1 MLLLVLVPT
10 ASWAATDQTQWKID
24 GFSWVQR
31 VPAEPGAPAN
41 AQPVALSPEALQ
53 SLLAR
58 VQARDDGQDVP
69 LFGKDELKELSAALS
84 EAFALAQPGEDLV
97 LLSTSKHSPKSGF
110 MASLLERAT
119 ALTARLFVR
128 DGALNLIVHD
138 ARLDF
143 MDQYLVDNLQP
154 RFTYGSRKQP
164 SAALLQAPQATRLR
178 PDWLTL
184 PLAAPAPSVVT
195 PAVAPAAIP
204 AAAAPVSVPAPVVAL
219 PAPAPAAATTTAPAA
234 PAAAP
239 KAAPAAPAED
249 AAYEAK
255 AQRLRT
261 LKRLRDENLIT
272 EAEYQEKREAILK
285 TL

>member
-1 MLLLVLVPT
+1 MFSTLLLVLAPT
-10 ASWAATDQTQWKID
+10 AVWAATTDQTMWKI
-24 GFSWVQR
+24 GSFTWVKR
-31 VPAEPGAPAN
+31 VPAETAAPAN
-41 AQPVALSPEALQ
+41 AQPAKLGPEALQ
-53 SLLAR
+53 STLSA
-58 VQARDDGQDVP
+58 VQARDDGKDVP
-69 LFGKDELKELSAALS
+69 LFGKDELKDLSTALS

-97 LLSTSKHSPKSGF
+97 LLSTSKHSSGF
-110 MASLLERAT
+110 MAGFLERAT

-143 MDQYLVDNLQP
+143 MDRYLIENLEP
-154 RFTYGSRKQP
+154 RFTYGSRKTP

-178 PDWLTL
+178 PDWLAF
-184 PLAAPAPSVVT
+184 P
-195 PAVAPAAIP
+195 
-204 AAAAPVSVPAPVVAL
+204 L
-219 PAPAPAAATTTAPAA
+219 PAPAPPPAVPAPPIAVAPPLPVAAPVPAAAPASTAAPAPAATPAPA

-239 KAAPAAPAED
+239 KAAPAED
-249 AAYEAK
+249 SAYEAK

-261 LKRLRDENLIT
+261 LKRLRDENLLT